1 MFLDP
6 RVGAPAEG
14 GAAVTPSDSVSLS
27 GGVTRYVYVG
37 GAGNLAVTMSDGS
50 DVVFTAVPV
59 GTVLNIRVS
68 KVKATG
74 TTASNIVA
82 LF

>member
-14 GAAVTPSDSVSLS
+14 GAAVTPSDSTALS
-27 GGVTRYVYVG
+27 GVTRFIYVG
-37 GAGNLAVTMSDGS
+37 TAGNLAVTMSDGS
-50 DVVFTAVPV
+50 DVAFANVPA
-59 GTVLNIRVS
+59 GAVLNLRVS
-68 KVKATG
+68 KVKATD

>member
-14 GAAVTPSDSVSLS
+14 GVAVTPSDSAGLS
-27 GGVTRYVYVG
+27 GVTRYVYVG

-50 DVVFTAVPV
+50 DVVFAAVPV
-59 GTVLNIRVS
+59 GTMLNIRVS

>member
-14 GAAVTPSDSVSLS
+14 AAAVTPSDSASLS
-27 GGVTRYVYVG
+27 GVTRFIYVG
-37 GAGNLAVTMSDGS
+37 SAGNVAVTMSDGS
-50 DVVFTAVPV
+50 NVTFNNVPA
-59 GTVLNIRVS
+59 GAVLNLRVS
-68 KVKATG
+68 KVKSTG